1 MEREIKFRAWNHE
14 DKEMLSDIH
23 DGMMVKMNSG
33 ELGFYDDDGTF
44 QVCRYSLMQ
53 YTGLKDK
60 NGIGD
65 ICFYEGDIINL
76 QGELIGNK
84 YEEPDLLKDATNLL
98 IEGLGTKAWRDTEQ
112 EAIKRGLGYA
122 K

>member
-1 MEREIKFRAWNHE
+1 MEREIKFRAWSN
-14 DKEMLSDIH
+14 KFNKMCYQGI
-23 DGMMVKMNSG
+23 DGCEIYVHSHSVWFDG
-33 ELGFYDDDGTF
+33 RDDETAE
-44 QVCRYSLMQ
+44 LMQ

-60 NGIGD
+60 SGIGD